1 MHSPS
6 VIFYWWTILEL
17 NQIDV
22 CQATKHS
29 PYELENS
36 LINDDLFGKA
46 IEVSCFFFVAFVLL
60 CNIYYG

>member
-6 VIFYWWTILEL
+6 VIFYLWTILEL

-22 CQATKHS
+22 YQATKHS
-29 PYELENS
+29 PYSLEIS
-36 LINDDLFGKA
+36 LINDNLFGKA
-46 IEVSCFFFVAFVLL
+46 IEVSCFFVAFVLL